1 MSHNFIEV
9 TDLDS
14 QELSIYHQLS
24 ENQLYHINE
33 PDLGIFIA
41 ESPKVIGRALDS
53 GYEPISMLLE
63 KGQTQKDAAE
73 IIERCQ
79 KSSRISATNTSNSIA
94 TDDSSQIPIYI
105 ADSSVLTKI
114 TGFHLTRGVLCAM
127 KRKELPTVAQTIANA
142 RRIAILENVTN
153 PTNLGAIVR
162 SAAALGMDAV
172 LFTSGCT
179 DPLYRRAA
187 RVSMGTVF
195 QVPWTFLP
203 EGEEISTLQKLG
215 FKTVALALRNDTLDI
230 NAEELKEA
238 DKLAI
243 FLGAEGDGLL
253 PETISA
259 CDWCVKIPMAHGVD
273 SLNVAA
279 CSAVAFWELA
289 K

>member
-1 MSHNFIEV
+1 MPYNYIEV
-9 TDLDS
+9 TDLNLP
-14 QELSIYHQLS
+14 ELQIYHQLS

-41 ESPKVIGRALDS
+41 ESPKVIGRALYA
-53 GYEPISMLLE
+53 GYEPISLLLE
-63 KGQTQKDAAE
+63 KDQTEKEAE
-73 IIERCQ
+73 EIVDRC
-79 KSSRISATNTSNSIA
+79 IN
-94 TDDSSQIPIYI
+94 DLPIYI
-105 ADSSVLTKI
+105 AESSVLTKI

-127 KRKELPTVAQTIANA
+127 RRKELPSVAEIVHDA
-142 RRIAILENVTN
+142 RRIAVLENVTN

-195 QVPWTFLP
+195 QIPWTYLP
-203 EGEEISTLQKLG
+203 EGKEIETLKDLG
-215 FKTVALALRNDTLDI
+215 FKTVAMALRNDTKDI
-230 NAEELKEA
+230 NDNELKTA

-259 CDWCVKIPMAHGVD
+259 CDYCVKIPMAHGVD

>member
-1 MSHNFIEV
+1 MSANFISLNNLN
-9 TDLDS
+9 TPDLRV
-14 QELSIYHQLS
+14 YHEYS

-41 ESPKVIGRALDS
+41 ESPKVIGRALDA
-53 GYEPISMLLE
+53 GYEPISLLLE
-63 KGQTQKDAAE
+63 KDQTEKEAEE
-73 IIERCQ
+73 IIA
-79 KSSRISATNTSNSIA
+79 RITNRFDVPVYVAESE
-94 TDDSSQIPIYI
+94 
-105 ADSSVLTKI
+105 VLTQI

-127 KRKELPTVAQTIANA
+127 KRKEQPSVADVCKMA
-142 RRIAILENVTN
+142 RRVAVLENVTN

-172 LFTSGCT
+172 LFTHGCT

-203 EGEEISTLQKLG
+203 EGKEFENLKELG
-215 FKTVALALRNDTLDI
+215 FKSVAMALRNDTKDI
-230 NAEELKEA
+230 SDDELRNA

-259 CDWCVKIPMAHGVD
+259 CDYCVKIPMAHGVD

-279 CSAVAFWELA
+279 ASAVAFWVLSA
-289 K
+289 AMITV

>member
-1 MSHNFIEV
+1 MVETSSKIRNEDSMSSSFISI
-9 TDLDS
+9 TNLNTPDLRV
-14 QELSIYHQLS
+14 YHEYS
-24 ENQLYHINE
+24 ENQLFHIYE

-41 ESPKVIGRALDS
+41 ESPKVIGRALDA
-53 GYEPISMLLE
+53 GYEPISLLLE
-63 KGQTQKDAAE
+63 KDQTEKEAEE
-73 IIERCQ
+73 IIER
-79 KSSRISATNTSNSIA
+79 ITSGF
-94 TDDSSQIPIYI
+94 DVPVYI
-105 ADSSVLTKI
+105 AESEVLTQI

-127 KRKELPTVAQTIANA
+127 KRKELPSVADVCQKA
-142 RRIAILENVTN
+142 RRVAVLENVTN

-162 SAAALGMDAV
+162 SAAALSMDAV
-172 LFTSGCT
+172 LFTHGCT

-203 EGEEISTLQKLG
+203 EGKEFESLKELG
-215 FKTVALALRNDTLDI
+215 FKSVAMALRNDTKDI
-230 NAEELKEA
+230 SDEELRNT

-259 CDWCVKIPMAHGVD
+259 CDYCVKIPMAHGVD

-279 CSAVAFWELA
+279 ASAVAFWELS

>member
-1 MSHNFIEV
+1 MVETSSKIRNEDSMSSSFISI
-9 TDLDS
+9 TNLNTPDLRV
-14 QELSIYHQLS
+14 YHEYS
-24 ENQLYHINE
+24 ENQLFHINE

-41 ESPKVIGRALDS
+41 ESPKVIGRALDA
-53 GYEPISMLLE
+53 GYEPISLLLE
-63 KGQTQKDAAE
+63 KDQTEKEAEE
-73 IIERCQ
+73 IIERIT
-79 KSSRISATNTSNSIA
+79 SRFDVPVYVAESE
-94 TDDSSQIPIYI
+94 
-105 ADSSVLTKI
+105 VLTQI

-127 KRKELPTVAQTIANA
+127 KRKELPSVADVCQKA
-142 RRIAILENVTN
+142 RRVAVLENVTN

-172 LFTSGCT
+172 LFTHGCT

-203 EGEEISTLQKLG
+203 EGKEFESLKELG
-215 FKTVALALRNDTLDI
+215 FKSVAMALRNDTKDI
-230 NAEELKEA
+230 SDDELRNA

-243 FLGAEGDGLL
+243 FFGAEGDGLL

-259 CDWCVKIPMAHGVD
+259 CDYCVKIPMAHGVD

-279 CSAVAFWELA
+279 ASAVAFWELS

>member
-1 MSHNFIEV
+1 MSSSFISI
-9 TDLDS
+9 TNLNTPDLRV
-14 QELSIYHQLS
+14 YHEYS
-24 ENQLYHINE
+24 ENQLFHINE

-41 ESPKVIGRALDS
+41 ESPKVIGRALDA
-53 GYEPISMLLE
+53 GYEPISLLLE
-63 KGQTQKDAAE
+63 KDQTEKEAEE
-73 IIERCQ
+73 IIERITQ
-79 KSSRISATNTSNSIA
+79 SSDVPVSVAESE
-94 TDDSSQIPIYI
+94 
-105 ADSSVLTKI
+105 VLTQI

-127 KRKELPTVAQTIANA
+127 KRKELPSVADVCQNA
-142 RRIAILENVTN
+142 RRVAVLENVTN

-172 LFTSGCT
+172 LFTHGCT

-203 EGEEISTLQKLG
+203 EGKEFESLKKLG
-215 FKTVALALRNDTLDI
+215 FRSIAMALRNDTKDI
-230 NAEELKEA
+230 SDDELRNA

-259 CDWCVKIPMAHGVD
+259 CDFCVKIPMAHGVD

-279 CSAVAFWELA
+279 ASAVAFWELS

>member
-1 MSHNFIEV
+1 MVETSSKIRNEDSMSSSFISI
-9 TDLDS
+9 TNLNTPDLRV
-14 QELSIYHQLS
+14 YHEYS
-24 ENQLYHINE
+24 ENQLFHINE

-41 ESPKVIGRALDS
+41 ESPKVIGRALDA
-53 GYEPISMLLE
+53 GYEPISLLLE
-63 KGQTQKDAAE
+63 KDQTEKEAEE
-73 IIERCQ
+73 IIDRITQ
-79 KSSRISATNTSNSIA
+79 SSDVPVYVAESE
-94 TDDSSQIPIYI
+94 
-105 ADSSVLTKI
+105 VLTQI

-127 KRKELPTVAQTIANA
+127 RRKELPSVADVCQKA
-142 RRIAILENVTN
+142 RRVAVLENVTN

-162 SAAALGMDAV
+162 SAAALSMDAV
-172 LFTSGCT
+172 LFTHGCT

-203 EGEEISTLQKLG
+203 EGKEFESLKELG
-215 FKTVALALRNDTLDI
+215 FKSVAMALRNDTKDI
-230 NAEELKEA
+230 SDDELRNA

-243 FLGAEGDGLL
+243 FFGAEGDGLL

-259 CDWCVKIPMAHGVD
+259 CDYCVKIPMAHGVD

-279 CSAVAFWELA
+279 ASAVAFWELS

>member
-1 MSHNFIEV
+1 MVETSSKIRNEDSMSSSFISI
-9 TDLDS
+9 TNLNTPDLRV
-14 QELSIYHQLS
+14 YHEYS
-24 ENQLYHINE
+24 ENQLFHINE

-41 ESPKVIGRALDS
+41 ESPKVIGRALDA
-53 GYEPISMLLE
+53 GYEPISLLLE
-63 KGQTQKDAAE
+63 KDQTEKEAEE
-73 IIERCQ
+73 IIERIT
-79 KSSRISATNTSNSIA
+79 SRFDVPVYVAESE
-94 TDDSSQIPIYI
+94 
-105 ADSSVLTKI
+105 VLTQI

-127 KRKELPTVAQTIANA
+127 RRKKLPSVADVCQKA
-142 RRIAILENVTN
+142 RRVAVLENVTN

-162 SAAALGMDAV
+162 SAAALSIDAV
-172 LFTSGCT
+172 LFTHGCT

-195 QVPWTFLP
+195 QVSWTFLP
-203 EGEEISTLQKLG
+203 EGKEFESLKELG
-215 FKTVALALRNDTLDI
+215 FKSVAMALRNDTKNISDD
-230 NAEELKEA
+230 ELRNA

-259 CDWCVKIPMAHGVD
+259 CDYCVKIPMAHGVD

-279 CSAVAFWELA
+279 ASAVAFWELS

>member
-1 MSHNFIEV
+1 MVETSSKIRNEDSMSSSFISI
-9 TDLDS
+9 TNLNTPDLRV
-14 QELSIYHQLS
+14 YHEYS
-24 ENQLYHINE
+24 ENQLFHINE

-41 ESPKVIGRALDS
+41 ESPKVIGRALDA
-53 GYEPISMLLE
+53 GYEPISLLLE
-63 KGQTQKDAAE
+63 KDQTEKEAEE
-73 IIERCQ
+73 IIERIT
-79 KSSRISATNTSNSIA
+79 SRFDVPVYVAESEI
-94 TDDSSQIPIYI
+94 
-105 ADSSVLTKI
+105 LTQI

-127 KRKELPTVAQTIANA
+127 RRKELPSVADVCQKA
-142 RRIAILENVTN
+142 RRVAVLENVTN

-172 LFTSGCT
+172 LFTHGCT

-203 EGEEISTLQKLG
+203 EGKEFESLKELG
-215 FKTVALALRNDTLDI
+215 FKSVAMALRNDTKDI
-230 NAEELKEA
+230 SDDELQST

-259 CDWCVKIPMAHGVD
+259 CDYCVKIPMAHGVD

-279 CSAVAFWELA
+279 ASAVAFWELS

>member
-1 MSHNFIEV
+1 MVETSSKIRNEDSMSSSFISI
-9 TDLDS
+9 TNLNTPDLRV
-14 QELSIYHQLS
+14 YHEYS
-24 ENQLYHINE
+24 ENQLFHINE

-41 ESPKVIGRALDS
+41 ESPKVIGRALDA
-53 GYEPISMLLE
+53 GYEPISLLLE
-63 KGQTQKDAAE
+63 KDQTEKEAEE
-73 IIERCQ
+73 IIERIT
-79 KSSRISATNTSNSIA
+79 SRFDVPVYVAESE
-94 TDDSSQIPIYI
+94 
-105 ADSSVLTKI
+105 VLTQI
-114 TGFHLTRGVLCAM
+114 TGFHRTRGVLCAM
-127 KRKELPTVAQTIANA
+127 KRKELPSVADVCQKA
-142 RRIAILENVTN
+142 RRVAVLENVTN

-162 SAAALGMDAV
+162 SAAALSMDAV
-172 LFTSGCT
+172 LFTHGCT

-203 EGEEISTLQKLG
+203 EGKEFDSLKELG
-215 FKTVALALRNDTLDI
+215 FKSVAMALRNDTKDI
-230 NAEELKEA
+230 SDDELRNA

-259 CDWCVKIPMAHGVD
+259 CDYCVKIPMAHGVD

-279 CSAVAFWELA
+279 ASAVAFWELS

>member
-1 MSHNFIEV
+1 MSANFISLNNLN
-9 TDLDS
+9 TPDLRV
-14 QELSIYHQLS
+14 YHEYS
-24 ENQLYHINE
+24 ENQLFHINE

-41 ESPKVIGRALDS
+41 ESPKVIGRALDA
-53 GYEPISMLLE
+53 GYEPISLLLE
-63 KGQTQKDAAE
+63 KDQTEKEAEE
-73 IIERCQ
+73 IIER
-79 KSSRISATNTSNSIA
+79 ITSGFDVPVYVAESE
-94 TDDSSQIPIYI
+94 
-105 ADSSVLTKI
+105 VLTQI

-127 KRKELPTVAQTIANA
+127 RRKALPSVADVCQKA
-142 RRIAILENVTN
+142 RRVAVLENVTN

-172 LFTSGCT
+172 LFTHGCT

-203 EGEEISTLQKLG
+203 EGKEFESLRELG
-215 FKTVALALRNDTLDI
+215 FKSVAMALRNDTKDI
-230 NAEELKEA
+230 SDDELRNA

-259 CDWCVKIPMAHGVD
+259 CDYCVKIPMAHGVD

-279 CSAVAFWELA
+279 ASAVAFWVLSA
-289 K
+289 AMITV

>member
-1 MSHNFIEV
+1 MVETSSKIRNEDSMSSSFISI
-9 TDLDS
+9 TNLNTPDLRV
-14 QELSIYHQLS
+14 YHEYS
-24 ENQLYHINE
+24 ENQLFHINE

-41 ESPKVIGRALDS
+41 ESPKVIGRALDA
-53 GYEPISMLLE
+53 GYEPISLLLE
-63 KGQTQKDAAE
+63 KDQTEKEAEE
-73 IIERCQ
+73 IIERIT
-79 KSSRISATNTSNSIA
+79 SRFDVPVYVAESE
-94 TDDSSQIPIYI
+94 
-105 ADSSVLTKI
+105 VLTQI

-127 KRKELPTVAQTIANA
+127 KRKELPSVADVCQKA
-142 RRIAILENVTN
+142 RRVAVLENVTN

-172 LFTSGCT
+172 LFTHGCT

-203 EGEEISTLQKLG
+203 GGKEFDSLKELG
-215 FKTVALALRNDTLDI
+215 FKSVAMALRNDTKDI
-230 NAEELKEA
+230 SDDELRNA

-259 CDWCVKIPMAHGVD
+259 CDYCVKIPMAHGVD

-279 CSAVAFWELA
+279 ASAVAFWELS

>member
-1 MSHNFIEV
+1 MSLKFIEV
-9 TDLDS
+9 MDLDDPKL
-14 QELSIYHQLS
+14 QIYHQFS
-24 ENQLYHINE
+24 ENQLCHINE

-41 ESPKVIGRALDS
+41 ESPKVIGRALDA
-53 GYEPISMLLE
+53 GYEPISLLLE
-63 KGQTQKDAAE
+63 KNQTEKEAEE
-73 IIERCQ
+73 IIERCC
-79 KSSRISATNTSNSIA
+79 NV
-94 TDDSSQIPIYI
+94 PVYI
-105 ADSSVLTKI
+105 AESSVLTKI

-127 KRKELPTVAQTIANA
+127 RRKELPEVAELTQNA
-142 RRIAILENVTN
+142 RRIAVLENVTN

-195 QVPWTFLP
+195 QIPWTYLP
-203 EGEEISTLQKLG
+203 EGAEIETLRTLG
-215 FKTVALALRNDTLDI
+215 FKTVAMALRNDTKDI
-230 NAEELKEA
+230 NDNELKTAE
-238 DKLAI
+238 KLAV

-253 PETISA
+253 PETISS
-259 CDWCVKIPMAHGVD
+259 CDYCVKIPMAHGVD

>member
-1 MSHNFIEV
+1 MEHREMNYNYKEV
-9 TDLDS
+9 TTLDIP
-14 QELSIYHQLS
+14 ELSIYHQLS
-24 ENQLYHINE
+24 ENQLFHINE

-41 ESPKVIGRALDS
+41 ESPKVIGRALDA
-53 GYEPISMLLE
+53 GYEPISLLIE

-73 IIERCQ
+73 IIDRC
-79 KSSRISATNTSNSIA
+79 RENGE
-94 TDDSSQIPIYI
+94 IPVYI
-105 ADSSVLTKI
+105 GEPDMLSKI

-127 KRKELPTVAQTIANA
+127 KRKELPSVAEVAGNA
-142 RRIAILENVTN
+142 RRIAVLENVTN

-203 EGEEISTLQKLG
+203 EGREFSSLKELG
-215 FKTVALALRNDTLDI
+215 FKTVALALRNDTKILDDP
-230 NAEELKEA
+230 ELKNTG
-238 DKLAI
+238 KLAV

-253 PETISA
+253 PETIEA
-259 CDWCVKIPMAHGVD
+259 CDYCVKIPMAHGVD

>member
-1 MSHNFIEV
+1 MVETSSKIRNEDSMSSSFISI
-9 TDLDS
+9 TNLNTPDLRV
-14 QELSIYHQLS
+14 YHEYS
-24 ENQLYHINE
+24 ENQLFHINE

-41 ESPKVIGRALDS
+41 ESPKVIGRALDA
-53 GYEPISMLLE
+53 GYEPISLLLE
-63 KGQTQKDAAE
+63 KDQTEKEAEE
-73 IIERCQ
+73 IIERIT
-79 KSSRISATNTSNSIA
+79 SRFDVPVYVAESE
-94 TDDSSQIPIYI
+94 
-105 ADSSVLTKI
+105 VLTQI

-127 KRKELPTVAQTIANA
+127 RRKELPSVADVCQKA
-142 RRIAILENVTN
+142 RRVAVLENVTN

-162 SAAALGMDAV
+162 SAAALSMDAV
-172 LFTSGCT
+172 LFTHGCT

-203 EGEEISTLQKLG
+203 EGKEFDSLKELG
-215 FKTVALALRNDTLDI
+215 FKSVAMALRNDTKDI
-230 NAEELKEA
+230 SDDELRNA

-259 CDWCVKIPMAHGVD
+259 CDYCVKIPMAHGVD

-279 CSAVAFWELA
+279 ASAVAFWELS

>member
-1 MSHNFIEV
+1 MVETSSKIRNEDSMSSSFISI
-9 TDLDS
+9 TNLNTPDLRV
-14 QELSIYHQLS
+14 YHEYS
-24 ENQLYHINE
+24 ENQLFHINE

-41 ESPKVIGRALDS
+41 ESPKVIGRALDA
-53 GYEPISMLLE
+53 GYEPISLLLE
-63 KGQTQKDAAE
+63 KDQTEKEAEE
-73 IIERCQ
+73 IIERIT
-79 KSSRISATNTSNSIA
+79 SSF
-94 TDDSSQIPIYI
+94 DVPVYI
-105 ADSSVLTKI
+105 AESEVLTQI

-127 KRKELPTVAQTIANA
+127 RRKELPSVADVCQKA
-142 RRIAILENVTN
+142 RRVAVLENVTN

-172 LFTSGCT
+172 LFTHGCT

-203 EGEEISTLQKLG
+203 DGKEFESLKELG
-215 FKTVALALRNDTLDI
+215 FKSVAMALRNDTKDI
-230 NAEELKEA
+230 SDDELQST

-259 CDWCVKIPMAHGVD
+259 CDYCVKIPMAHGVD

-279 CSAVAFWELA
+279 ASAVAFWELS

>member
-1 MSHNFIEV
+1 MSSSFISI
-9 TDLDS
+9 TNLNTPDLRV
-14 QELSIYHQLS
+14 YHEYS
-24 ENQLYHINE
+24 ENQLFHINE

-41 ESPKVIGRALDS
+41 ESPKVIGRALDA
-53 GYEPISMLLE
+53 GYEPISLLLE
-63 KGQTQKDAAE
+63 KDQTEKEAEE
-73 IIERCQ
+73 IIERIT
-79 KSSRISATNTSNSIA
+79 SRFDVPVYVAESE
-94 TDDSSQIPIYI
+94 
-105 ADSSVLTKI
+105 VLTQI

-127 KRKELPTVAQTIANA
+127 RRKELPSVADVCQKA
-142 RRIAILENVTN
+142 RRVAVLENVTN

-172 LFTSGCT
+172 LFTHGCT

-203 EGEEISTLQKLG
+203 EGKEFESLRELG
-215 FKTVALALRNDTLDI
+215 FKSVAMALRNDTKDI
-230 NAEELKEA
+230 SDDELQST

-259 CDWCVKIPMAHGVD
+259 CDYCVKIPMAHGVD

-279 CSAVAFWELA
+279 ASAVAFWVLSA
-289 K
+289 AMITV

>member
-1 MSHNFIEV
+1 MVETSSKIRNEDSMSSSFISI
-9 TDLDS
+9 TNLNTPDLRV
-14 QELSIYHQLS
+14 YHEYS
-24 ENQLYHINE
+24 ENQLFHINE

-41 ESPKVIGRALDS
+41 ESPKVIGRALDA
-53 GYEPISMLLE
+53 GYEPISLLLE
-63 KGQTQKDAAE
+63 KDQTEKEAEE
-73 IIERCQ
+73 IIERIT
-79 KSSRISATNTSNSIA
+79 SRFDVPVYVAESE
-94 TDDSSQIPIYI
+94 
-105 ADSSVLTKI
+105 VLTQI

-127 KRKELPTVAQTIANA
+127 KRKELPSVADVCQEA
-142 RRIAILENVTN
+142 RRVAVLENVTN

-172 LFTSGCT
+172 LFTHGCT

-203 EGEEISTLQKLG
+203 EGKEFDSLKELG
-215 FKTVALALRNDTLDI
+215 FKSVAMALRNDTKDI
-230 NAEELKEA
+230 SDDELRNA

-259 CDWCVKIPMAHGVD
+259 CDYCVKIPMAHGVD

-279 CSAVAFWELA
+279 ASAVAFWELS

>member
-1 MSHNFIEV
+1 MSHKYIEV
-9 TDLDS
+9 NDLDS
-14 QELSIYHQLS
+14 KELSIYHQLS

-41 ESPKVIGRALDS
+41 ESPKVIGRALDA
-53 GYEPISMLLE
+53 GYEPISMLIE

-73 IIERCQ
+73 IIDRCQ
-79 KSSRISATNTSNSIA
+79 QSSMV
-94 TDDSSQIPIYI
+94 QIYI
-105 ADSSVLTKI
+105 AESEVLTKI

-127 KRKELPTVAQTIANA
+127 RRKELPTVAEIVANA
-142 RRIAILENVTN
+142 RRIAVLENVTN

-203 EGEEISTLQKLG
+203 EGKEISTLKELG
-215 FKTVALALRNDTLDI
+215 FKTVALALRNDNLNIDDPI
-230 NAEELKEA
+230 LKEA
-238 DKLAI
+238 EKLAV

-259 CDWCVKIPMAHGVD
+259 CDWCVKIPMGHGVD

-279 CSAVAFWELA
+279 CSAVAFWELSR
-289 K
+289 

>member
-1 MSHNFIEV
+1 MVETSSKIRNEDSMSSSFISI
-9 TDLDS
+9 TNLNSPDLRV
-14 QELSIYHQLS
+14 YHEYS
-24 ENQLYHINE
+24 ENQLFHINE

-41 ESPKVIGRALDS
+41 ESPKVIDRALDA
-53 GYEPISMLLE
+53 GYEPISLLLE
-63 KGQTQKDAAE
+63 KDQTEKEAEE
-73 IIERCQ
+73 IIER
-79 KSSRISATNTSNSIA
+79 ITSGFDVPVYVAESE
-94 TDDSSQIPIYI
+94 
-105 ADSSVLTKI
+105 VLTQI

-127 KRKELPTVAQTIANA
+127 RRKELPSVADVCQKA
-142 RRIAILENVTN
+142 RRVAVLENVTN

-162 SAAALGMDAV
+162 SAAALSMDAV
-172 LFTSGCT
+172 LFTHGCT

-203 EGEEISTLQKLG
+203 EGKEFESLKELG
-215 FKTVALALRNDTLDI
+215 FKSVAMALRNDTKDI
-230 NAEELKEA
+230 SDDELRKA

-259 CDWCVKIPMAHGVD
+259 CDYCVKIPMAHGVD

-279 CSAVAFWELA
+279 ASAVAFWELS